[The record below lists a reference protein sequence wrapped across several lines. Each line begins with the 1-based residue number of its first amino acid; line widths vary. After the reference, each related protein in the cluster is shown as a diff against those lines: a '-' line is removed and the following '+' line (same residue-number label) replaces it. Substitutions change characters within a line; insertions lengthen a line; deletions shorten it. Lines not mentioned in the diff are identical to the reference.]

1 MILTSLPRSLA
12 VCGILMSTPLCAG
25 ETGSSTTSYWYGGFL
40 HPLVVTRD
48 GVNHR
53 LIGKSV
59 VEMIGSQVTRSYL
72 SADRLGS
79 VRMVTDDQGKVV
91 QSLGYDTDYGSTRVQ
106 GQSAAASF
114 DGMASFY
121 RFQGQ
126 EQEVF
131 PLARLGIDDPSLAQW
146 LDEIQLYHFPWRDY
160 AAGFAAFTETDPVPT
175 EDSLY
180 AALGANPV
188 NITDETGGIA
198 VLLDTD
204 IRAQHLLY
212 EVRSNGGVGLSLED
226 RRYLWNLLQ
235 EVRAGTP
242 DTIAREVTDALPL
255 WRNRYQ
261 AAFQEWL
268 EAIELE
274 ITQDVLWASPDHQFT
289 QEERDGIRLDAEA
302 IARFAPPDR
311 AVAFALDDLTSYEL
325 LDSPEKRASYEEY
338 RKAWLF
344 THERQIEK
352 LYEEADDDEVM
363 TDLLQGMTTAPG
375 PQAPSTQA
383 SAVAAR
389 EDSPVQRPQA
399 QEEDEKADIEGI
411 EHHDVKNHDA
421 HGPNS
426 ELSDA
431 PE

>member
-1 MILTSLPRSLA
+1 
-12 VCGILMSTPLCAG
+12 
-25 ETGSSTTSYWYGGFL
+25 
-40 HPLVVTRD
+40 
-48 GVNHR
+48 
-53 LIGKSV
+53 
-59 VEMIGSQVTRSYL
+59 
-72 SADRLGS
+72 
-79 VRMVTDDQGKVV
+79 
-91 QSLGYDTDYGSTRVQ
+91 
-106 GQSAAASF
+106 
-114 DGMASFY
+114 
-121 RFQGQ
+121 
-126 EQEVF
+126 
-131 PLARLGIDDPSLAQW
+131 
-146 LDEIQLYHFPWRDY
+146 
-160 AAGFAAFTETDPVPT
+160 
-175 EDSLY
+175 
-180 AALGANPV
+180 
-188 NITDETGGIA
+188 
-198 VLLDTD
+198 
-204 IRAQHLLY
+204 
-212 EVRSNGGVGLSLED
+212 
-226 RRYLWNLLQ
+226 
-235 EVRAGTP
+235 
-242 DTIAREVTDALPL
+242 VTDALPL